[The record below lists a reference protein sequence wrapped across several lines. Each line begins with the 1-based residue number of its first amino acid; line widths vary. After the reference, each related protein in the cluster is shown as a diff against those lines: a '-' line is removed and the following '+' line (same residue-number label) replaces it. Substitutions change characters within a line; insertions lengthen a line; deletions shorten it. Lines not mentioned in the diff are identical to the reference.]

1 MKQYFSFA
9 LLSLVSILSF
19 NSCSKSEGE
28 GGTSSIRGKV
38 YAKYYNKSV
47 TIAFDEKYAPE
58 EDVYIIYGNDV
69 TYGDNQNTNYDGTY
83 EFRYLRPG
91 KYKIYSYSRDT
102 TGAYNGTVNQYS
114 PHVAKIKEVEITER
128 GQVVTVDDINII
140 K

>member
-1 MKQYFSFA
+1 MKQFSSCA
-9 LLSLVSILSF
+9 LLCIISILSF
-19 NSCSKSEGE
+19 NSCTKSEGE

-38 YAKYYNKSV
+38 FAKYYNKNV
-47 TIAFDEKYAPE
+47 TIAYDQKYAPE
-58 EDVYIIYGNDV
+58 EDVYFIYGNSV

-83 EFRYLRPG
+83 EFKYLRPG

-114 PHVAKIKEVEITER
+114 PDVAIIKEVEITER
-128 GQVVTVDDINII
+128 GQIVTVEDINII